1 MYVEDVITV
10 EHVLVQMTGG
20 VSAAVTLHGQ
30 DPIVKVNKSLFNNIF
45 RVGQYNPFSELHYNI
60 S

>member
-30 DPIVKVNKSLFNNIF
+30 DPIVKVNKSLLIIF
-45 RVGQYNPFSELHYNI
+45 SCRSI
-60 S
+60 

>member
-20 VSAAVTLHGQ
+20 VSATVTLHGQ
-30 DPIVKVNKSLFNNIF
+30 DPIVKVNKSLLIIF
-45 RVGQYNPFSELHYNI
+45 SCRSI
-60 S
+60 